1 MPAPGFLETAGSIAG
16 ILGASYVTFAVVS
29 YNEALQKQKDL
40 QSRPPPVKAPP
51 PPSKSSSPRKR

>member
-29 YNEALQKQKDL
+29 YNEALRIQREL
-40 QSRPPPVKAPP
+40 QARPPATKAPP
-51 PPSKSSSPRKR
+51 PPSKSSPRKR